1 MRRRTGRGL
10 GSWLKGAAG
19 KVNNFLKS
27 SKIVSRV
34 APILADVLPGTAG
47 NIAGKVGQFASSHGY
62 GRKRRGRGRKSRKTG
77 RGPYRHD
84 LPPFSAGRGYTRSRS
99 RRHGRGATPGM
110 GMSDPTTYPIATSI
124 AVPRF

>member
-1 MRRRTGRGL
+1 MVARKRAHSRTRTGGRKMRRRTGRGL

-47 NIAGKVGQFASSHGY
+47 NIAGKVGQFASSHG
-62 GRKRRGRGRKSRKTG
+62 
-77 RGPYRHD
+77 
-84 LPPFSAGRGYTRSRS
+84 
-99 RRHGRGATPGM
+99 
-110 GMSDPTTYPIATSI
+110 
-124 AVPRF
+124 